1 MDWDDVRQPQ
11 AGQVIVGEN
20 LERLSVGELAARV
33 AALKAEIERVEGELE
48 RKRAHEAQAA
58 ALFKTDDT

>member
-11 AGQVIVGEN
+11 AGEVIVGEN